1 MIPLNLDLDMKH
13 MLDFINLLFL
23 NKAGVLTF

>member
-13 MLDFINLLFL
+13 MLEFINLLFL
-23 NKAGVLTF
+23 NKARVLTF